1 MLGIAM
7 NKVLTPRRIKC
18 LIVGL
23 ALSAVSVISQ
33 AAKEPITFERL
44 QAVKTTSAR
53 IALANLDFSI
63 DRHQRSFE
71 VNPSD
76 DEALSAWM
84 DALMTRVTFLGS
96 YSDFDLI
103 DDQTA
108 RGLSGQPDNPFRM
121 LERARFLNRIHAF
134 DQASELL
141 QQVLLRLETRKWP
154 EKTLIELKAEVALQ
168 IKAINIARGVGVS
181 ADLEEAGNRSYETAL
196 LSGAFLAADG
206 RRELATLA
214 YYSALEHWDHV
225 SPFAPAWIA
234 FLVGEVWVGFDDDRA
249 RKHYE
254 LALQFVPQFVKARVH
269 LAELLHAEGQSVQA
283 ISLLNSVLAS
293 EDPEPAW
300 RYAEFSVSIGMDG
313 VAPMERIEARWQ
325 ALLEHYPLAFA
336 DHAAEFY
343 LAGDTSS
350 TSAIR
355 WASLNFE
362 NRPTDEA
369 LALLLEAEAAGGLR
383 LCRDDGRPST
393 HARLMDARRRL
404 IDRGLLCNP

>member
-1 MLGIAM
+1 MLRIAT
-7 NKVLTPRRIKC
+7 NKVLVPRRIKC
-18 LIVGL
+18 LIVSL
-23 ALSAVSVISQ
+23 ALSAASGITQ
-33 AAKEPITFERL
+33 AAKEPLTFERL
-44 QAVKTTSAR
+44 QAIKTTSAQ

-63 DRHQRSFE
+63 ARHQRLFE
-71 VNPSD
+71 FNPSD

-96 YSDFDLI
+96 YSDFHLI

-108 RGLSGQPDNPFRM
+108 RGLSAQPDNPLRM

-141 QQVLLRLETRKWP
+141 QQVLLQVETRKWP
-154 EKTLIELKAEVALQ
+154 EKTLSKLKADVELQ
-168 IKAINIARGVGVS
+168 IKSIDIARGAAVG
-181 ADLEEAGNRSYETAL
+181 ADLEEANNRSYELAL
-196 LSGAFLAADG
+196 LNGAFLAAIG

-234 FLVGEVWVGFDDDRA
+234 FLVGEVWVGFDDERA

-254 LALQFVPQFVKARVH
+254 LALQFIPQFVKARVH

-300 RYAEFSVSIGMDG
+300 RYAQFGFSLGMDAA
-313 VAPMERIEARWQ
+313 APMGRIEGRWQ
-325 ALLEHYPLAFA
+325 ALLSQFPLAFA

-343 LAGDTSS
+343 LSGDTSS

-383 LCRDDGRPST
+383 LCRDDGRQST
-393 HARLMDARRRL
+393 HARLIDARRRL
-404 IDRGLLCNP
+404 MDQGLLCNP

>member
-1 MLGIAM
+1 MLRIAI
-7 NKVLTPRRIKC
+7 NKVLTARRIKC

-23 ALSAVSVISQ
+23 ALSAVSFIAQ

-44 QAVKTTSAR
+44 QAIKTTSAQ

-96 YSDFDLI
+96 DSDFDLI

-181 ADLEEAGNRSYETAL
+181 ADLEEAGNRSYEIAL
-196 LSGAFLAADG
+196 RDGAFVAADG
-206 RRELATLA
+206 RL
-214 YYSALEHWDHV
+214 
-225 SPFAPAWIA
+225 
-234 FLVGEVWVGFDDDRA
+234 
-249 RKHYE
+249 
-254 LALQFVPQFVKARVH
+254 
-269 LAELLHAEGQSVQA
+269 
-283 ISLLNSVLAS
+283 
-293 EDPEPAW
+293 
-300 RYAEFSVSIGMDG
+300 
-313 VAPMERIEARWQ
+313 
-325 ALLEHYPLAFA
+325 
-336 DHAAEFY
+336 
-343 LAGDTSS
+343 
-350 TSAIR
+350 
-355 WASLNFE
+355 
-362 NRPTDEA
+362 
-369 LALLLEAEAAGGLR
+369 
-383 LCRDDGRPST
+383 
-393 HARLMDARRRL
+393 
-404 IDRGLLCNP
+404 